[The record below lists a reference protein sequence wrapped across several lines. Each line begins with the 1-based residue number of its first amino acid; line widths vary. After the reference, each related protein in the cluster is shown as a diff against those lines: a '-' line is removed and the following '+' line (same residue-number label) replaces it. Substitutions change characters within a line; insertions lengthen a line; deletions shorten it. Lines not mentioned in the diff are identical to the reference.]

1 MKNYSVK
8 FAREFEV
15 QVQADT
21 LEVAQVL
28 ARRVIAQFPTDSCKL
43 LSIIAEG
50 CEVESVSPP
59 EKPQPPFGR
68 PSGGG
73 TPGTPVVRVE
83 ELVDQIAEAA

>member
-1 MKNYSVK
+1 MKNFNVR

-15 QVQADT
+15 QVQADET
-21 LEVAQVL
+21 AIAEVL
-28 ARRVIAQFPTDSCKL
+28 AKRVIAQFPKDSCKL

-68 PSGGG
+68 PNGGG

-83 ELVDQIAEAA
+83 ELVDQVAEAA